1 METEKARVVLLR
13 YGGDMNGAR
22 AALERELAAFETMLP
37 ELQDRWEVPLRED
50 AWCPAQVVE
59 HVLKASTGFS
69 KVLYLL
75 RREAP
80 LPEVPKV
87 PGIYKDGRPQAPE
100 TAIPGEPQPWGALE
114 PTWREVH
121 DRLLKEAGVAQP
133 AERTFFHPFMGELD
147 ALGWVRMSAYH
158 LAHHRKQLSG

>member
-1 METEKARVVLLR
+1 MEPQQARKVLLQ
-13 YGGDMNGAR
+13 YGDDMEGAR
-22 AALERELAAFETMLP
+22 AALERERAAFEAMWP
-37 ELQDRWEVPLRED
+37 ELQDRWKVPLQEG

-75 RREAP
+75 RRDAP
-80 LPEVPKV
+80 LPDVPKV
-87 PGIYKDGRPQAPE
+87 PGTYKGGRPQAPDS
-100 TAIPGEPQPWGALE
+100 AIPGDPQPFEALE

-121 DRLLKEAGVAQP
+121 DRLLKEAVVAQP
-133 AERTFFHPFMGELD
+133 SERTFFHPFMGDLD

-158 LAHHRKQLSG
+158 LAHHRKQLMG